1 MATFKRP
8 GSDGMTNPASRPTAV
23 GLSSA
28 ASGAQD
34 IETLKK
40 RYDQLSKEKTR
51 AETNLDNARRQLEE
65 MKKQARDNYGTDD
78 LAELKRKL
86 AAMKEE
92 NERKRNEYQRHLE
105 KIETDLQQIER
116 EYERAGGAEEG

>member
-1 MATFKRP
+1 
-8 GSDGMTNPASRPTAV
+8 MTNSANRPSAV

-28 ASGAQD
+28 QSAASAQD

-40 RYDQLSKEKTR
+40 RYDHLSKEKTR

-65 MKKQARDNYGTDD
+65 LKKQARDNYGTDD
-78 LAELKRKL
+78 LTELKSKL
-86 AAMKEE
+86 QAMKDE
-92 NERKRNEYQRHLE
+92 NERKRSEYQRHLE

-116 EYERAGGAEEG
+116 EYEKAGGAEGA